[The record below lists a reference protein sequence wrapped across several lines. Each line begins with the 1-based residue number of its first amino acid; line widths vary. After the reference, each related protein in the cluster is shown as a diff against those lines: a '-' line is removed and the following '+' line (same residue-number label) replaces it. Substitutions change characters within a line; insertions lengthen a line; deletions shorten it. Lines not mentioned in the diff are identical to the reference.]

1 MAEGTADEEALFE
14 SLPTPNARALAVAG
28 VECFAAKGFY
38 GTTTR
43 DIAGGVGLSPAA
55 LYVHFSSKE
64 ELLFTIC
71 KLGHEG
77 ALRALEPTTGA
88 NLTPTERVEGMV
100 SRFATWHARNHR
112 LAKVV
117 QYELDALPTER
128 RPELSKM
135 RRQFRSLIERAI
147 EDGAAAR
154 VFTAPD
160 VSGVTLAILSLCVD
174 VARWYSPEGE
184 RTPDDLG
191 RLYADLIIR
200 MLI

>member
-1 MAEGTADEEALFE
+1 MTEVLADEEALFDRL
-14 SLPTPNARALAVAG
+14 STPNARALVSAG

-43 DIAGGVGLSPAA
+43 DIAGRVGLSPAA

-77 ALRALEPTTGA
+77 ALLALETAAGTD
-88 NLTPTERVEGMV
+88 LTPTERLEGMV

-117 QYELDALPTER
+117 QYELDALSAER
-128 RPELSKM
+128 RPELSVM
-135 RRQFRSLIERAI
+135 RQKFRRLIEAAI
-147 EDGAAAR
+147 ADGAATRA
-154 VFTAPD
+154 FTAPD
-160 VSGVTLAILSLCVD
+160 VSGVTLAILSLCID
-174 VARWYSPEGE
+174 VARWYSPEGA
-184 RTPDDLG
+184 RAPDDLG

-200 MLI
+200 MLD

>member
-1 MAEGTADEEALFE
+1 MAEMTADEEALFE
-14 SLPTPNARALAVAG
+14 SLSTPNARALALAG
-28 VECFAAKGFY
+28 VDCFAAKGFH

-43 DIAGGVGLSPAA
+43 DIAGRVGLSPAA

-77 ALRALEPTTGA
+77 ALLALEDAIGTD
-88 NLTPTERVEGMV
+88 LTPAERVEGMV

-117 QYELDALPTER
+117 QYELGALSPER
-128 RPELSKM
+128 RPELSVM
-135 RRQFRSLIERAI
+135 RQQFRSLIERAI
-147 EDGAAAR
+147 AEGAATRA
-154 VFTAPD
+154 FTAPD

-174 VARWYSPEGE
+174 VARWYSPEGP
-184 RTPDDLG
+184 RPPDDIG

-200 MLI
+200 MLD